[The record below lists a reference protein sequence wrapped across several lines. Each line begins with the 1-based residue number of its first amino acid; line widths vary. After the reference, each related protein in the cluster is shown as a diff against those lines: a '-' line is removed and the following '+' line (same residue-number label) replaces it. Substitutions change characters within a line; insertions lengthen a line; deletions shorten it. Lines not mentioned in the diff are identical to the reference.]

1 MERIKMERIALA
13 GIFAGSL
20 LLSGC
25 GSSSGSSS
33 SDAQPTP
40 GNPTTPEAPVTTQT
54 VSGTAAIGAAITDGT
69 VTAVC
74 SDGSSFTES
83 VTTDANGNWS
93 GEVADGAMP
102 CALQVTGGNPPVTLH
117 SYVAAPGTVNITPL
131 TDLIMASATLEGFL
145 RIIKSASVSSRLKP
159 YESLVKSARLVAAVD
174 HILVA

>member
-74 SDGSSFTES
+74 SDGSSLS
-83 VTTDANGNWS
+83 LGN
-93 GEVADGAMP
+93 D
-102 CALQVTGGNPPVTLH
+102 
-117 SYVAAPGTVNITPL
+117 
-131 TDLIMASATLEGFL
+131 
-145 RIIKSASVSSRLKP
+145 
-159 YESLVKSARLVAAVD
+159 AVD
-174 HILVA
+174 GSWSRGKISFCAAAKGFWVTRMPKRCFE